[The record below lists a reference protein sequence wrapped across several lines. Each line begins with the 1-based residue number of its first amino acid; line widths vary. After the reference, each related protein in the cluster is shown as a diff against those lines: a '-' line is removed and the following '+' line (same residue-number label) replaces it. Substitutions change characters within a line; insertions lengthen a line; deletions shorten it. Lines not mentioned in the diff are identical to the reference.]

1 MARIRSL
8 ISVTLVLLLAA
19 AIHVDWHVARPQHT
33 RLSLDWPYH
42 WLLGVVLF
50 AAAAYFVAKKWPVHA
65 WLASALNLTLA
76 VIAGQVLEPLGEV
89 IYYGLPVGRA
99 LNGVRWTAFAE
110 FMAAGLMTYVV
121 VMPVVLAR
129 RRTGADPPQAPT
141 A

>member
-8 ISVTLVLLLAA
+8 ISVTFVFLLAA

-33 RLSLDWPYH
+33 RLSLGWPYH
-42 WLLGVVLF
+42 WLIGAVLF
-50 AAAAYFVAKKWPVHA
+50 AAAAWFVAKKWPVDA
-65 WLASALNLTLA
+65 WVASALNLTLA

-89 IYYGLPVGRA
+89 IYDGLPLGRL
-99 LNGVRWTAFAE
+99 LNGLRWIAFAE

-121 VMPVVLAR
+121 VMPLFFAHR
-129 RRTGADPPQAPT
+129 RNRADPPQAPT